1 MKLFAF
7 VNDFI
12 KSYFNKDVY
21 VKTFVGFSCG
31 LPAMLRLSVLD
42 IWLKDCGVSNAMIGF
57 FSLLHWPYWFKFL
70 WAPFIER
77 IDFPYL
83 SKKFGRRRGWAIA
96 SQCLLFIGIF
106 GMACCN
112 PEASLGTLLIFA
124 SLTAFADGCQDVS
137 MYAYQLDGMRNRTM
151 GVSAGVFIF
160 GYRMGMFF
168 AKSLTLYLAHFLDW
182 NSAYHVMAF
191 AVFLCTVFVLGLHEP
206 VIDNQEEEEHLNELA
221 KNYIAG
227 DSPLGEIKRRI
238 YECLICPFKLFMEQD
253 GWKISLALIFTYRI
267 GDRILQKMSKLFYV
281 DVGFSLLNIA
291 NAVQVFGTIATI
303 AGGLIGGYYVKC
315 AGIKKSMF
323 YLGIIHG
330 LASFSYI
337 ALTRTGANLPTLYFT
352 VFIENTTG
360 GALTTTFIA
369 YLYSLCNHRAYPAT
383 QYALLWAFYELGGM
397 VCRSISG
404 AMADCLGWLWFFAV
418 VPMLFVPG
426 LLILWKMLQEEKCL
440 SANASSE

>member
-1 MKLFAF
+1 MRLTPF
-7 VNDFI
+7 VSDFF

-21 VKTFVGFSCG
+21 IKTFVGFSCG
-31 LPAMLRLSVLD
+31 VPAMLRLSVLD
-42 IWLKDCGVSNAMIGF
+42 IWLKDCGVSNALIGV

-106 GMACCN
+106 GMACCD
-112 PEASLGTLLIFA
+112 PRTSLGTLLTFA
-124 SLTAFADGCQDVS
+124 SIVAFADGCQDVS
-137 MYAYQLDGMRNRTM
+137 MYAYQLDGVHNGTV
-151 GVSAGVFIF
+151 GVSASVFIF

-182 NSAYHVMAF
+182 NSAYHSMAF
-191 AVFLCTVFVLGLHEP
+191 AIFVCTVFVLGLHEP
-206 VIDNQEEEEHLNELA
+206 VIHNKKEERRLDQLA
-221 KNYIAG
+221 KEYITENSFWG
-227 DSPLGEIKRRI
+227 DVKRRI
-238 YECLICPFKLFMEQD
+238 FECLVCPFKLFMEQN
-253 GWKISLALIFTYRI
+253 GWQLALALIFTYRI
-267 GDRILQKMSKLFYV
+267 GDRIAQKMSKLFYM
-281 DVGFSLLNIA
+281 DIGFSLLDIA
-291 NAVQVFGTIATI
+291 NAVQVFGTVATI

-315 AGIKKSMF
+315 SGLKRAMLS
-323 YLGIIHG
+323 LGIIH
-330 LASFSYI
+330 AIACFSYVI
-337 ALTRTGANLPTLYFT
+337 LTHTGANLSLLYIT

-397 VCRSISG
+397 ACRSVSG
-404 AMADCLGWLWFFAV
+404 IMADSLGWRNFFICI
-418 VPMLFVPG
+418 PFLFIPG
-426 LLILWKMLQEEKCL
+426 ILILWYMIRKEKT
-440 SANASSE
+440 SPFQKEVE

>member
-1 MKLFAF
+1 MKLLAF

-21 VKTFVGFSCG
+21 IKTFVGFSCG

-42 IWLKDCGVSNAMIGF
+42 IWLKDCGVSNALIGF

-77 IDFPYL
+77 IDFPCL

-106 GMACCN
+106 GMAFCD
-112 PEASLGTLLIFA
+112 PKTSLGTLLGFA
-124 SLTAFADGCQDVS
+124 SLVAFADGCQDVS
-137 MYAYQLDGMRNRTM
+137 MYAYQLDGVQNKTM
-151 GVSAGVFIF
+151 GVSASVFIF

-191 AVFLCTVFVLGLHEP
+191 AMFLCTVFVLGLHEP
-206 VIDNQEEEEHLNELA
+206 VINNEKEERHLDELA
-221 KNYIAG
+221 KKYVVG
-227 DSPLGEIKRRI
+227 DGVLDEIKRRI

-267 GDRILQKMSKLFYV
+267 GDRILQKMSKLFYI
-281 DVGFSLLNIA
+281 DVGFSLLDIA
-291 NAVQVFGTIATI
+291 NAVQVFGTVATI
-303 AGGLIGGYYVKC
+303 VGGLIGGYYVKC
-315 AGIKKSMF
+315 VGIKKSMF
-323 YLGIIHG
+323 YLGIIHSF
-330 LASFSYI
+330 ASFSYL
-337 ALTRTGANLPTLYFT
+337 ALTQTGANLPTLYFT

-397 VCRSISG
+397 LCRSISG
-404 AMADCLGWLWFFAV
+404 IVADFLGWFWFFIV
-418 VPMLFVPG
+418 IPVLFVPG
-426 LLILWKMLQEEKCL
+426 LLILWKMIQKEKYSSTNVL
-440 SANASSE
+440 SE